1 MTDLITQEKN
11 GGMKQIEVNEQI
23 TLFTEFLDT
32 QYKAQLFENTLAGK
46 KFLTVS
52 FQELSKFNP
61 DLAQLLLINPEEVIK
76 AFELS
81 IRNFDLPQEAKN
93 FKIRI
98 SNLPQEQ
105 KILVRDIR
113 SPQLGRFI
121 WTEGVVRQKSDVRP
135 QVTTAKFE
143 CPSCGNVIPV
153 LQLENK
159 FREPTRCGCGR
170 KGKFRLLSKELV
182 DAQGIVLE
190 EATKDLEGGA
200 QPKRIN
206 LFLQQDLVSPMSDK
220 RTNPGTSIRITG
232 IIKEV
237 PVMLRSGGQSTK
249 FDLLIEVNHIEPV
262 EEDYSSILIDP
273 KEEQEILELAK
284 DPNICEKLATSLA
297 PGIYGHDKIKE
308 ALILQFAGGYSKI
321 TDDGVKKRG
330 DIHVLLIGDPGAGKT
345 INGSSSIILSDGS
358 FISVKDF
365 VDKYFYDDKEYC
377 SLKERIL
384 IPSLNRKGELEHK
397 LITGIWKRKKEQLYL
412 VKTKTGKEIACTATN
427 PFFRIEK
434 SKVYTRKTEN
444 LQAGD
449 YIAIPRAIPQ
459 LQLSEQTF
467 MFNNTPHPIDK
478 NFARF
483 LAYILSEGYCIYDAD
498 KKKYRIEFVNNN
510 PILINDFKMIASLLF
525 NKHLTIHHHNNK
537 RSMRLILHNKNIIQH
552 LYFLE
557 PYIFKKSFHK
567 KIPQQILKSPDT
579 ILIEFLRTFFEC
591 DGTVDRKHGVSIT
604 LASKSMI
611 EQIQYL
617 LLRLGI
623 MSQLH
628 PCIKYASNTANK
640 TRRMYWRLTLYGDNA
655 RRYYG
660 QIGFIS
666 QSKNDLLKE
675 TVSVTSNTNLDIIP
689 GLKDTLTYVRQ
700 KLHMTQ
706 FDMKIPRTT
715 YQHYERGDRYPSRE
729 SLKQIVEKLKIRVS
743 ELLLL
748 YCKVEEISVSS
759 IRQILHISPR
769 EYIKKCLNDEQ
780 LLRYL
785 NDIALL
791 VDTDVCWDQIQS
803 IKPYESDEP
812 YIYDLEVEDNHNFIA
827 NGIFIHN
834 SQLLKRAS
842 VVAPKARYVSG
853 KGVSGAGLT
862 AAVVRDEFLGGW
874 SLEAGALVLANKGVL
889 MIDEMDKMSPEDR
902 SAMHEGLEQQSFHYD
917 TLFQFSDGSE
927 MKIGEYVESVFQ
939 KNPHK
944 IIEGKDC
951 FVLTLDCFDKK
962 MLTTDWYSI
971 YETSINHISKHIAPS
986 EFIEITSGNGRTI
999 TVTPEHPIYC
1009 IKEGHIITKPASE
1022 LDLNDWIPIPLHLP
1036 IQGNVQEFNLNSSQI
1051 YNCRAQQHIKVP
1063 IHNDKDFFKI
1073 IGYILSEG
1081 SLEINRGKPI
1091 GINFTNNDLYL
1102 INDFI
1107 GAMER
1112 FFGLKPYLQQ
1122 TKKEGESWFMARYV
1136 STELLSFLEK
1146 KVPEMLT
1153 KSHSKQIPQLCM
1165 KGSLEDIPA
1174 LLSALFEG
1182 DGHASKKLRT
1192 IRVGFASTSKRM
1204 VEQVQDLLLRFKI
1217 RSNNTVHNGC
1227 YKVSITGYENLYR
1240 FSLHIGFISERKNK
1254 IVQEYIKHTDHNIIR
1269 TVKDIIPTIGKE
1281 IIYLF
1286 DKYKIKAVGNNALV
1300 TMRHDYIALKKNISR
1315 KHLQKAVLLL
1325 EEKLHVKDAEKI
1337 SYLRQL
1343 AFSDIGFEKIR
1354 SIRKIPSL
1362 DQKWTYD
1369 ITIEPHHTFISQNM
1383 VLHNTISISKAN
1395 IQATLR
1401 CDTTVLAAA
1410 NPKFGRFDPYETIN
1424 KQIDMPPALINRFDL
1439 IFVIK
1444 DLPDEEQDKKIAK
1457 FILTMHKDHQTQ
1469 QVPISTEVLRK
1480 YLIYARQ
1487 KIFPH
1492 FSQEAVELLQDYYVK
1507 MRSSGSNED
1516 GGIKAIPIS
1525 ARQLDA
1531 LVRLSEAAAKVRL
1544 SQVVNIEDAQRAIF
1558 LLQYCLQQVG
1568 IDPETGKLDIDRI
1581 SIGITSSQRNKI
1593 AQVRDIINDLEEALG
1608 KIIPL
1613 EEIMKH
1619 ALEKGLTEAVVEESL
1634 EKLKRSGDIF
1644 SPKPNHVQKI

>member
-1 MTDLITQEKN
+1 MADVTQAKN
-11 GGMKQIEVNEQI
+11 EDVKQIEVNEQI
-23 TLFTEFLDT
+23 MLFTDFIEH
-32 QYKAQLFENTLAGK
+32 QYKPQLFENVLAGK
-46 KFLTVS
+46 EFLTVD

-76 AFELS
+76 AGELS
-81 IRNFDLPQEAKN
+81 IRNFDLPKEVKN
-93 FKIRI
+93 FKIRLA
-98 SNLPQEQ
+98 NLPSEQ
-105 KILVRDIR
+105 RILIRDIR
-113 SPQLGRFI
+113 SHQLGRFI
-121 WTEGVVRQKSDVRP
+121 WTEGIVRQKSDVRP

-220 RTNPGTSIRITG
+220 RTNPGTSVRITG

-262 EEDYSSILIDP
+262 EEDYSSIQIDA

-284 DPNICEKLATSLA
+284 DSAICEKLAMSLA

-330 DIHVLLIGDPGAGKT
+330 DIHVLLIGDPGAGK
-345 INGSSSIILSDGS
+345 
-358 FISVKDF
+358 
-365 VDKYFYDDKEYC
+365 
-377 SLKERIL
+377 
-384 IPSLNRKGELEHK
+384 
-397 LITGIWKRKKEQLYL
+397 
-412 VKTKTGKEIACTATN
+412 
-427 PFFRIEK
+427 
-434 SKVYTRKTEN
+434 
-444 LQAGD
+444 
-449 YIAIPRAIPQ
+449 
-459 LQLSEQTF
+459 
-467 MFNNTPHPIDK
+467 
-478 NFARF
+478 
-483 LAYILSEGYCIYDAD
+483 
-498 KKKYRIEFVNNN
+498 
-510 PILINDFKMIASLLF
+510 
-525 NKHLTIHHHNNK
+525 
-537 RSMRLILHNKNIIQH
+537 
-552 LYFLE
+552 
-557 PYIFKKSFHK
+557 
-567 KIPQQILKSPDT
+567 
-579 ILIEFLRTFFEC
+579 
-591 DGTVDRKHGVSIT
+591 
-604 LASKSMI
+604 
-611 EQIQYL
+611 
-617 LLRLGI
+617 
-623 MSQLH
+623 
-628 PCIKYASNTANK
+628 
-640 TRRMYWRLTLYGDNA
+640 
-655 RRYYG
+655 
-660 QIGFIS
+660 
-666 QSKNDLLKE
+666 
-675 TVSVTSNTNLDIIP
+675 
-689 GLKDTLTYVRQ
+689 
-700 KLHMTQ
+700 
-706 FDMKIPRTT
+706 
-715 YQHYERGDRYPSRE
+715 
-729 SLKQIVEKLKIRVS
+729 
-743 ELLLL
+743 
-748 YCKVEEISVSS
+748 
-759 IRQILHISPR
+759 
-769 EYIKKCLNDEQ
+769 
-780 LLRYL
+780 
-785 NDIALL
+785 
-791 VDTDVCWDQIQS
+791 
-803 IKPYESDEP
+803 
-812 YIYDLEVEDNHNFIA
+812 
-827 NGIFIHN
+827 

-927 MKIGEYVESVFQ
+927 MKIGDYVESLFER
-939 KNPHK
+939 NSHN
-944 IIEGKDC
+944 IIKRKEC
-951 FVLTLDCFDKK
+951 FILKLDCFDKK
-962 MLTTDWYSI
+962 MLTTDWNSI
-971 YETSINHISKHIAPS
+971 YETSINRVSKHIAPR
-986 EFIEITSGNGRTI
+986 EFIEIISGNGRSLL
-999 TVTPEHPIYC
+999 VTPEHPIYC
-1009 IKEGHIITKPASE
+1009 MQGGKIITKPACQATPH
-1022 LDLNDWIPIPLHLP
+1022 DWIPVPLHIP
-1036 IQGNVQEFNLNSSQI
+1036 IQGEIQQFNVTSPEI
-1051 YNCRAQQHIKVP
+1051 YNSRAQQHIKIP

-1081 SLEINRGKPI
+1081 SQEINRGKPI
-1091 GINFTNNDLYL
+1091 GINFTNNELYL

-1136 STELLSFLEK
+1136 STELISFLEK
-1146 KVPEMLT
+1146 KVPEILV
-1153 KSHSKQIPQLCM
+1153 KSSFKKIPQLCM
-1165 KGSLEDIPA
+1165 KGSLEDISA

-1192 IRVGFASTSKRM
+1192 IRIGFASTSKRM
-1204 VEQVQDLLLRFKI
+1204 AEQVQDLLLRFKI
-1217 RSNNTVHNGC
+1217 RSNITLHNSC

-1240 FSLHIGFISERKNK
+1240 FSSHIGFVSERKNN
-1254 IVQEYIKHTDHNIIR
+1254 IVHEYLKHADQNIIR
-1269 TVKDIIPTIGKE
+1269 TIKDIIPTVGKE
-1281 IIYLF
+1281 MISLF
-1286 DKYKIKAVGNNALV
+1286 NTYKIKTVGNNALA
-1300 TMRHDYIALKKNISR
+1300 TMRYDYIIRNKNISR

-1325 EEKLHVKDAEKI
+1325 EEKLRVRDAQRVA
-1337 SYLRQL
+1337 YLRQL
-1343 AFSDIGFEKIR
+1343 AFSDISFEKIKSVR
-1354 SIRKIPSL
+1354 RIPNI

-1383 VLHNTISISKAN
+1383 ILHNTISISKAN

-1469 QVPISTEVLRK
+1469 QVPINTELLRK

-1487 KIFPH
+1487 KIYPH
-1492 FSQEAVELLQDYYVK
+1492 FSQEAIDVLQDYYVK
-1507 MRSSGSNED
+1507 MRSSGSSDD
-1516 GGIKAIPIS
+1516 GSIKAIPIS

-1531 LVRLSEAAAKVRL
+1531 LVRLSEASAKIRL
-1544 SQVVNIEDAQRAIF
+1544 SQTVTIEDAQRAIF

-1593 AQVRDIINDLEEALG
+1593 AQVRDIINELEEALG

-1613 EEIMKH
+1613 DELIKH
-1619 ALEKGLTEAVVEESL
+1619 AAEKGLAENVVEEAL

-1644 SPKPNHVQKI
+1644 SPKPNHIQKI